1 MKLEKYINMV
11 VESSDN
17 QIDEAVSGKYYDWN
31 KDFIFTKEVIQDLR
45 KRDLLG
51 VKDGGGI
58 YVMVPVNR
66 DNPPNRY
73 SPDTFDYLKD
83 KNGNWKD
90 GKEPDFKP
98 YNILHIKVIVDAK
111 DKKVE
116 ISRFFGHRL
125 DWVGEEFTN
134 EERDWTTIPVLTRKT
149 VESLFNVYNDY
160 DIFDKLLDNIIVN
173 TAKHE
178 EYLDRNKITDEYLQ
192 RRAKSEEDYLRYVA
206 RADAKTIQDKLEQL
220 AKRRK
225 DYRTYYKIY
234 ADNCEAIV
242 DGHYKNF
249 EWEFDYPEIPSKEE
263 IEKVYNRHKKYADSI
278 NKGLSDYYSK
288 REFTGD

>member
-11 VESSDN
+11 IESSDT

-31 KDFIFTKEVIQDLR
+31 KDFIFTKEIIQDLR

-51 VKDGGGI
+51 INDGGGI
-58 YVMVPVNR
+58 YVMIPVNR

-73 SPDTFDYLKD
+73 SPDSFDYLKD
-83 KNGNWKD
+83 KNGNWKY
-90 GKEPDFKP
+90 GKEPDFEP
-98 YNILHIKVIVDAK
+98 YNILHIQVIVDAK

-116 ISRFFGHRL
+116 ISRFFGNRL
-125 DWVGEEFTN
+125 DWTKEGFTSD
-134 EERDWTTIPVLTRKT
+134 ERDWSTIPVLTRKT
-149 VESLFNVYNDY
+149 VESLFNIYNDY
-160 DIFDKLLDNIIVN
+160 DIFDKLLDNITVN

-178 EYLDRNKITDEYLQ
+178 DYLNRNQITDEYLQ
-192 RRAKSEEDYLRYVA
+192 RRAKNEENYLKYVE
-206 RADAKTIQDKLEQL
+206 RADAKTIQDKLEKL

-234 ADNCEAIV
+234 ADNCEAIA

-263 IEKVYNRHKKYADSI
+263 IEKVYNTHKKSADAIGKS
-278 NKGLSDYYSK
+278 LTDYYSK
-288 REFTGD
+288 NEFTGD